1 MTMMRMTRKGMPTK
15 RGHSNKFD
23 ANELG
28 RHNVISLASLAVV
41 IRMMEHQLNTNE
53 QQQQKKKNYD

>member
-1 MTMMRMTRKGMPTK
+1 MAMMRMTRNGMPTK
-15 RGHSNKFD
+15 RGHCNKFD

-41 IRMMEHQLNTNE
+41 IRMMKHELNTDE
-53 QQQQKKKNYD
+53 QQQRKKNYD